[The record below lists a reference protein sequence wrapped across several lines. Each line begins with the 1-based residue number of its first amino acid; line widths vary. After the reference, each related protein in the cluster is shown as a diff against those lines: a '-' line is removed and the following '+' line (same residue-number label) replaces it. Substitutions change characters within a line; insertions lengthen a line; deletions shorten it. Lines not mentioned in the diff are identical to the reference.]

1 MSDAA
6 THLAGGGAG
15 TVPFFRLPDE
25 RGGAFDLAEKLSEGP
40 VVLLFYRGD
49 W

>member
-1 MSDAA
+1 MADTA
-6 THLAGGGAG
+6 THPVTRGAE
-15 TVPFFRLPDE
+15 TVPSFELPDE
-25 RGGAFDLAEKLSEGP
+25 RGESFALPDKLSEGP

>member
-1 MSDAA
+1 ME
-6 THLAGGGAG
+6 GAE
-15 TVPFFRLPDE
+15 TVPFFELPDE
-25 RGGAFDLAEKLSEGP
+25 GGGAFSLPDELSEGP